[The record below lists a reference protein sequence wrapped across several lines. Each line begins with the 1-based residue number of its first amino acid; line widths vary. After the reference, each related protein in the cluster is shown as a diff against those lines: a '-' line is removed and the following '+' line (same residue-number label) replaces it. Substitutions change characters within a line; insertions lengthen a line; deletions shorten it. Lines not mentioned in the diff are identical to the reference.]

1 MLPAVEARRRRWV
14 GPQAQA
20 AAKRAGSSPRRAR
33 SPVAPAQPAVLRPMS
48 LARSER
54 WRRLVRRPWMV
65 PRLAAQRLTAE
76 PMRLAQATQPP
87 AGPAAG
93 AGAAPASQRI
103 ELAVLLTGRPMQVGF
118 RGWAPRSVAAA
129 AARPQPAPG
138 SAAQPAMPVAPA
150 HWRILPTAH
159 WPPRSAFPR

>member
-1 MLPAVEARRRRWV
+1 MLGWTAGAGGGGVV
-14 GPQAQA
+14 A
-20 AAKRAGSSPRRAR
+20 AAGALTGSAGAASGFATD
-33 SPVAPAQPAVLRPMS
+33 VAGAVGA
-48 LARSER
+48 LAAPGAAA
-54 WRRLVRRPWMV
+54 VDV

-159 WPPRSAFPR
+159 WPPRSAFPRRSFVPSFPCARRR

>member
-65 PRLAAQRLTAE
+65 PRLAAQ
-76 PMRLAQATQPP
+76 PMRLAQAARPP
-87 AGPAAG
+87 AGPV

-103 ELAVLLTGRPMQVGF
+103 EPAALLTGRPMQVG
-118 RGWAPRSVAAA
+118 
-129 AARPQPAPG
+129 
-138 SAAQPAMPVAPA
+138 
-150 HWRILPTAH
+150 
-159 WPPRSAFPR
+159 

>member
-20 AAKRAGSSPRRAR
+20 AAERAGSPARRA
-33 SPVAPAQPAVLRPMS
+33 
-48 LARSER
+48 R

-76 PMRLAQATQPP
+76 PMRLAQATRPL

-103 ELAVLLTGRPMQVGF
+103 EPAVLLTGRPMQVDF

-129 AARPQPAPG
+129 AARPQRAPG
-138 SAAQPAMPVAPA
+138 
-150 HWRILPTAH
+150 
-159 WPPRSAFPR
+159 